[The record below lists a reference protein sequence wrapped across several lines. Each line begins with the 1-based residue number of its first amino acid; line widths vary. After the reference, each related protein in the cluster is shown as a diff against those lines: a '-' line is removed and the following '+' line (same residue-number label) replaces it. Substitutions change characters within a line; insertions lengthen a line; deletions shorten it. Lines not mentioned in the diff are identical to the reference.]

1 MTTDLSRI
9 IENPVELDAGSV
21 WTLLKHKDIAYSEG
35 REAERYLER
44 VLTESVDLSS
54 ASAELEARMI
64 DWSSEYHL
72 TSKRGHLLRGLQF
85 DRTKTVLEVG
95 CGCGAIT
102 RFLGETFDQ
111 VVSVEGT
118 LARARLARM
127 RTRDLD
133 SVSILSAPFQEIKFK
148 QKFDIIFCIGVFEY
162 SACFV
167 QAEDPYRAVLEYFAD
182 LLNLGGQVVLAI
194 ENQFGLK
201 YFAGEREDHTNRAY
215 EGIVGYPRSA
225 HFIRTF
231 GYQELKQMI
240 ESYFGAAR
248 FLFPYP
254 DYKTPNAVLTE
265 ELFSRVQAGELV
277 GSLQTRTCRSE
288 ELPVFD
294 ASLACVELDRNGA
307 LPFFANSFLVV
318 AGGQGSAPLGEG
330 VLGVLFNTDRLPPYQ
345 TKTRIIATENG
356 AVMTEK
362 TPFRSGTKGGEQP
375 LQLRATSDRWQSG
388 PSLQR
393 VISLRLR
400 QPSQA
405 LAAVL
410 GPCRIWLDTLRATGQ
425 SEGGRVVVGGE
436 LIDCTWSNSY
446 VTKNDCTFID
456 QEWDWPEKI
465 ELHVLV
471 IRAIYHFLDV
481 PGFDA
486 GVHPDLK
493 AKNRRQ
499 QIQLI
504 AEAIGVKL
512 ESAHFVEFV
521 EVEARFYRAI
531 DGRSLRRKR
540 LMLELSLRSRTWL
553 ALAMWA
559 WRLPDRVQTFCRR
572 VWRAIKRRVF

>member
-1 MTTDLSRI
+1 MTVDLSQI
-9 IENPVELDAGSV
+9 VENPMELDAGSV
-21 WTLLKHKDIAYSEG
+21 WTLLKHKDIAYTEG

-44 VLTESVDLSS
+44 VLAECTDLSS
-54 ASAELEARMI
+54 ASPELEARMI

-85 DRTKTVLEVG
+85 DRAKTVLEVG

-162 SACFV
+162 SASFV
-167 QAEDPYRAVLEYFAD
+167 KAEDPYRAVLAYFAD
-182 LLNLGGQVVLAI
+182 LLKPGGQVVLAI

-201 YFAGEREDHTNRAY
+201 YFAGEPEDHTNRAY

-231 GYQELKQMI
+231 GYRELKHLL
-240 ESYFGAAR
+240 ESYFGSAS

-254 DYKTPNAVLTE
+254 DYKTPSAVLAE

-288 ELPVFD
+288 KLPVFD
-294 ASLACVELDRNGA
+294 AGLACAELDRNSA

-345 TKTRIIATENG
+345 TKTQIIVAENG
-356 AVMTEK
+356 EVTTEK
-362 TPFRSGTKGGEQP
+362 THFRSGREGIKQQ
-375 LQLRATSDRWQSG
+375 LKLRATSDRWQSG

-400 QPSQA
+400 QPGQT
-405 LAAVL
+405 LDTVL
-410 GPCRIWLDTLRATGQ
+410 GPCRAWLNKLRATGQ
-425 SEGGRVVVGGE
+425 SEGGEVVVGGE
-436 LIDCTWSNSY
+436 LIDCTWSNSF
-446 VTKNDCTFID
+446 VSANDCTIID
-456 QEWDWPEKI
+456 QEWAWPEKI

-481 PGFDA
+481 PGFDP
-486 GVHPDLK
+486 GVHPALK
-493 AKNRRQ
+493 AKSRRQ
-499 QIQLI
+499 QIQLM
-504 AEAIGVKL
+504 AESIGVRL
-512 ESAHFVEFV
+512 ESAQFEEFM
-521 EVEARFYRAI
+521 ELESQFYNAI

-540 LMLELSLRSRTWL
+540 LMLELSLRSRTGL

-559 WRLPDRVQTFCRR
+559 WRLPDRVQTYCRR
-572 VWRAIKRRVF
+572 IWRAIKRRIH